1 MLHENERLYL
11 LQSLNKY
18 NPWDKISLK
27 QGLIRSDYL
36 KALLKYQN
44 NNLIKVLIGQRRVG
58 KSFILKQFIHKLIK
72 RKSVNPEN
80 ILYVNFEFLEFQS
93 IDSKNKLADLIEL
106 FFAMKQVNKKQK
118 VYFIFDE
125 IQEVESWER
134 LLSSILADDT
144 YDKEIYITGSNS
156 KLLSSDLATYITGRH
171 VTLNIFPF
179 SFDEFLSFHKEKRS
193 KNNFLKYVL
202 DSQLP
207 ELLNI
212 EDKQIR
218 TNYMMSI
225 KDSILLKDIVARYGV
240 SNIDLLEKIFF
251 FLADNIGNLFSLN
264 SLVKKLVS
272 AGYKTNVHTLGVY
285 VHYLEESMLIQGV
298 QRFDV
303 KGKKIL
309 DGEKKYYLTDLGFRQ
324 YLFSDYDSAYGK
336 ILENYVFNYLRQRG
350 YEVHVGKL
358 RQYEIDFIASK
369 GKRKIYVQVAY
380 LLYDDD
386 VIKREF
392 GNLEKIDDH
401 WDKYVISLDDI
412 KMSPRNGIEH
422 LQVWDLECL

>member
-1 MLHENERLYL
+1 
-11 LQSLNKY
+11 
-18 NPWDKISLK
+18 
-27 QGLIRSDYL
+27 
-36 KALLKYQN
+36 
-44 NNLIKVLIGQRRVG
+44 
-58 KSFILKQFIHKLIK
+58 
-72 RKSVNPEN
+72 
-80 ILYVNFEFLEFQS
+80 
-93 IDSKNKLADLIEL
+93 
-106 FFAMKQVNKKQK
+106 
-118 VYFIFDE
+118 
-125 IQEVESWER
+125 
-134 LLSSILADDT
+134 
-144 YDKEIYITGSNS
+144 
-156 KLLSSDLATYITGRH
+156 
-171 VTLNIFPF
+171 
-179 SFDEFLSFHKEKRS
+179 
-193 KNNFLKYVL
+193 
-202 DSQLP
+202 
-207 ELLNI
+207 
-212 EDKQIR
+212 
-218 TNYMMSI
+218 MMSI

-272 AGYKTNVHTLGVY
+272 AGYKTNVHTLGDY